1 MKALLN
7 RLFDYGQLTREE
19 ARELLVPMSA
29 GELNP
34 SQTAAFLSVFVMR
47 ESTADDHQ
55 LAFGVAQIK
64 APFPVVDAC
73 LAFFREHKQEIVER
87 YFRFIR
93 SI

>member
-19 ARELLVPMSA
+19 ARELLVRMSA
-29 GELNP
+29 G
-34 SQTAAFLSVFVMR
+34 
-47 ESTADDHQ
+47 
-55 LAFGVAQIK
+55 
-64 APFPVVDAC
+64 
-73 LAFFREHKQEIVER
+73 EHKQEIAER